1 MPASI
6 ADSRDELVGSL
17 SLGLQRRVAFAVAFS
32 HRPELLVLDE
42 PTSGV
47 GPLSRARLW
56 QDIRESAEHGT
67 GVLVTTHNMEEAE
80 QCDRLVVMVD
90 GRVAAEGTAA
100 GVIGSRTVVQVA
112 CDDWRRAFAALD
124 AEGLMV
130 QVQGDVLRVTG
141 SPGRGRG
148 PSGPARPPRG
158 SGDRAG
164 QPRGGVRQRRLRGI
178 ATMSRTGR
186 RPGAPET
193 REDILAA
200 ARRAFGD
207 RGYEAT
213 SLRSIADRVHV
224 DPALLVHYFGSKE
237 GLFLAALEV
246 TVGPSALFS
255 GLSTLDVREAAE
267 LIVGRYLTVLDQE
280 QTRDVVLALVR
291 SAVSSER
298 AATMLREFLV
308 GEMLACLSPLID
320 QPDGRVR
327 ASLVVAQLIGIAVLR
342 HVVKLDAVVR
352 ASDDEL
358 ISLVAPVIE
367 GYLR

>member
-1 MPASI
+1 
-6 ADSRDELVGSL
+6 
-17 SLGLQRRVAFAVAFS
+17 
-32 HRPELLVLDE
+32 
-42 PTSGV
+42 
-47 GPLSRARLW
+47 
-56 QDIRESAEHGT
+56 
-67 GVLVTTHNMEEAE
+67 
-80 QCDRLVVMVD
+80 
-90 GRVAAEGTAA
+90 
-100 GVIGSRTVVQVA
+100 
-112 CDDWRRAFAALD
+112 
-124 AEGLMV
+124 
-130 QVQGDVLRVTG
+130 
-141 SPGRGRG
+141 
-148 PSGPARPPRG
+148 
-158 SGDRAG
+158 
-164 QPRGGVRQRRLRGI
+164 
-178 ATMSRTGR
+178 MSRTGR

-255 GLSTLDVREAAE
+255 GLSALDVREAAE

-280 QTRDVVLALVR
+280 KTRDVVLALVR

-308 GEMLACLSPLID
+308 GEMLACLSTLID
-320 QPDGRVR
+320 QPDGRLR

-358 ISLVAPVIE
+358 VSLVAPVIE

>member
-1 MPASI
+1 
-6 ADSRDELVGSL
+6 
-17 SLGLQRRVAFAVAFS
+17 
-32 HRPELLVLDE
+32 
-42 PTSGV
+42 
-47 GPLSRARLW
+47 
-56 QDIRESAEHGT
+56 
-67 GVLVTTHNMEEAE
+67 
-80 QCDRLVVMVD
+80 
-90 GRVAAEGTAA
+90 
-100 GVIGSRTVVQVA
+100 
-112 CDDWRRAFAALD
+112 
-124 AEGLMV
+124 
-130 QVQGDVLRVTG
+130 
-141 SPGRGRG
+141 
-148 PSGPARPPRG
+148 
-158 SGDRAG
+158 
-164 QPRGGVRQRRLRGI
+164 
-178 ATMSRTGR
+178 MSRTGR

>member
-1 MPASI
+1 
-6 ADSRDELVGSL
+6 
-17 SLGLQRRVAFAVAFS
+17 
-32 HRPELLVLDE
+32 
-42 PTSGV
+42 
-47 GPLSRARLW
+47 
-56 QDIRESAEHGT
+56 
-67 GVLVTTHNMEEAE
+67 
-80 QCDRLVVMVD
+80 
-90 GRVAAEGTAA
+90 
-100 GVIGSRTVVQVA
+100 
-112 CDDWRRAFAALD
+112 
-124 AEGLMV
+124 
-130 QVQGDVLRVTG
+130 
-141 SPGRGRG
+141 
-148 PSGPARPPRG
+148 
-158 SGDRAG
+158 
-164 QPRGGVRQRRLRGI
+164 
-178 ATMSRTGR
+178 MSRTGR

-193 REDILAA
+193 REVILAA

-255 GLSTLDVREAAE
+255 GLSALDVREAAE

-280 QTRDVVLALVR
+280 ETRDVVLALVR

-308 GEMLACLSPLID
+308 GEMLACLSTLID
-320 QPDGRVR
+320 KPDGRLR

-352 ASDDEL
+352 ASSDEL
-358 ISLVAPVIE
+358 VSLVAPVIE
-367 GYLR
+367 VYLR

>member
-1 MPASI
+1 
-6 ADSRDELVGSL
+6 
-17 SLGLQRRVAFAVAFS
+17 
-32 HRPELLVLDE
+32 
-42 PTSGV
+42 
-47 GPLSRARLW
+47 
-56 QDIRESAEHGT
+56 
-67 GVLVTTHNMEEAE
+67 
-80 QCDRLVVMVD
+80 
-90 GRVAAEGTAA
+90 
-100 GVIGSRTVVQVA
+100 
-112 CDDWRRAFAALD
+112 
-124 AEGLMV
+124 
-130 QVQGDVLRVTG
+130 
-141 SPGRGRG
+141 
-148 PSGPARPPRG
+148 
-158 SGDRAG
+158 
-164 QPRGGVRQRRLRGI
+164 
-178 ATMSRTGR
+178 MSRTGR

-200 ARRAFGD
+200 ARREFGD

-255 GLSTLDVREAAE
+255 GLSALDVREAAE

-280 QTRDVVLALVR
+280 KTRDVVLALVR

-308 GEMLACLSPLID
+308 GEMLACLSTLID
-320 QPDGRVR
+320 QPDGRLR

-358 ISLVAPVIE
+358 VSLVAPVIE